1 MAAGVGQVI
10 PALESGRVDLDSS
23 YPEFIQA
30 LKDAGIDT
38 VIADKQA
45 QFDAQYKG

>member
-1 MAAGVGQVI
+1 MNATA
-10 PALESGRVDLDSS
+10 DSQS
-23 YPEFIQA
+23 YPQFIQA

-45 QFDAQYKG
+45 QFDAQYNAQ